1 MEHYIIHGRHQW
13 HISII
18 EVRYSRLKLSSM
30 WELCQKARVTLVH
43 PAQANT
49 KLCGNPYAYPS
60 KILCCFPANRAI
72 YTQNKQQFDE
82 PFEFWALLFVT

>member
-1 MEHYIIHGRHQW
+1 MDATDHTFRSLNSTSATETVFNALLGI
-13 HISII
+13 
-18 EVRYSRLKLSSM
+18 LP
-30 WELCQKARVTLVH
+30 KARVILVH

-72 YTQNKQQFDE
+72 FTQNKQQFDK
-82 PFEFWALLFVT
+82 PFQFWALLFVT

>member
-1 MEHYIIHGRHQW
+1 MEHYIMDATDHTFR
-13 HISII
+13 S
-18 EVRYSRLKLSSM
+18 LKSTSATETVFNAL
-30 WELCQKARVTLVH
+30 LGILPKARVILVH

-72 YTQNKQQFDE
+72 FTQNKQQFDK
-82 PFEFWALLFVT
+82 PFQFWALLFVT